1 MVINDKGG
9 CKGKKVARKHLT
21 KGKNELRLSHSSN
34 EKYAIVKRLLGNT
47 CDVVCD
53 DGKERRC
60 IIRGKFTGRNK
71 RDNMIDS
78 GTFILVGLRE
88 WVNEDMTG
96 GGSGGSGGSGGG
108 VGGGNKNVKFC
119 DLLEVYNLSERDI
132 LRRTHGVFDNLK
144 DESINGKYDD
154 YSSSSVAF
162 IDQNTLKY
170 QEMVKKMEKKGGGS
184 GTGSGS
190 DDGDGDGDGDD
201 DTQNEQSVIITT
213 NVKHIG
219 KGVIS
224 QSYDI
229 SDSEGEGEGD
239 DDDDDDISV
248 KEEEGGDQD
257 GNREFEEVDKYQNES
272 KNKNNTHNHYKKF
285 EYTQENIVDID
296 DI

>member
-34 EKYAIVKRLLGNT
+34 EKYAIVKKLLGNT
-47 CDVVCD
+47 CDVICD

-60 IIRGKFTGRNK
+60 MIRGKFTGRNK

-78 GTFILVGLRE
+78 GIYILVGLRE
-88 WVNEDMTG
+88 WVNEGG
-96 GGSGGSGGSGGG
+96 GGSGGGGGGGGG
-108 VGGGNKNVKFC
+108 VAGHKNVNYC
-119 DLLEVYNLSERDI
+119 DLLEVYNSSERDI
-132 LRRTHGVFDNLK
+132 LKRTHGVFQNFK
-144 DESINGKYDD
+144 DESINNEYDS
-154 YSSSSVAF
+154 YNSSSISFV
-162 IDQNTLKY
+162 DQNTLKY
-170 QEMVKKMEKKGGGS
+170 QEMVKKMEKKGSGS
-184 GTGSGS
+184 GSGSGS
-190 DDGDGDGDGDD
+190 DDGDGDD

>member
-9 CKGKKVARKHLT
+9 CKGKKIARKHLT

-34 EKYAIVKRLLGNT
+34 EKYAIVKKLLGNT
-47 CDVVCD
+47 CDVICD

-60 IIRGKFTGRNK
+60 MIRGKFTGRNK
-71 RDNMIDS
+71 RDNMLDS
-78 GTFILVGLRE
+78 GAFILVGLRE

-96 GGSGGSGGSGGG
+96 GGG
-108 VGGGNKNVKFC
+108 VVNKNVKYC
-119 DLLEVYNLSERDI
+119 DLLEVYNSSERDI
-132 LRRTHGVFDNLK
+132 LRRTHGVFDNFK
-144 DESINGKYDD
+144 DDSITGKYDD
-154 YSSSSVAF
+154 YGSSSIAF

-170 QEMVKKMEKKGGGS
+170 QEMVKKMEKKDGGS

-190 DDGDGDGDGDD
+190 DDDNQDGIC
-201 DTQNEQSVIITT
+201 NEQSIVITT

-229 SDSEGEGEGD
+229 SDSEGEGD
-239 DDDDDDISV
+239 SV
-248 KEEEGGDQD
+248 SIKEEE
-257 GNREFEEVDKYQNES
+257 EEEEEQEEKYQNEP